1 MFTELERFRQ
11 RSGWRKE
18 AHFVDL
24 ATKNAHIYGE
34 AVRILAASDVRF
46 TCLVAEC
53 DDAQPGRKPGTVAW
67 KVHAQLAI
75 ALLGRVIS
83 GDEIVSVTLDDI
95 SLPAGVN
102 YESYVRQAV
111 NRQKDRLAVATVSRM
126 DSRACWGIQMTDV
139 LTGAVAHQHRQQF
152 DPRAKAGS
160 AKGSFAAFVAEQFNL
175 PSLID
180 AESRRVH
187 VVRHGGSRRRRAV
200 PARTIRG
207 WSDHARCE
215 PNGSQPRRGVSHTAP
230 NPDRAF
236 RPHRSSFPKGPLTGP
251 LHSSPSRGMDFRRRG
266 LGGGCSS

>member
-1 MFTELERFRQ
+1 MSKPHRCLPTCHPTAHVFVDESGTARQSRILAVGALKFRGGHGPVFTELQQFRQ

-24 ATKNAHIYGE
+24 ATKNAHIYRE
-34 AVRILAASDVRF
+34 AVRILTASDAQF
-46 TCLVAEC
+46 TCLVADC
-53 DDAQPGRKPGTVAW
+53 DDAEPGRKPEAVAW

-75 ALLGRVIS
+75 ALLGRVIN
-83 GDEIVSVTLDDI
+83 GAEIVSVTLDDI

-139 LTGAVAHQHRQQF
+139 LTGAVAHQYRQQF

-160 AKGSFAAFVAEQFNL
+160 AKGAFAAFVAEQFNL
-175 PSLID
+175 SSLVD

-187 VVRHGGSRRRRAV
+187 VVGHGGARRRRA
-200 PARTIRG
+200 
-207 WSDHARCE
+207 HA
-215 PNGSQPRRGVSHTAP
+215 VTH
-230 NPDRAF
+230 D
-236 RPHRSSFPKGPLTGP
+236 
-251 LHSSPSRGMDFRRRG
+251 SR
-266 LGGGCSS
+266 LV